1 MSGKNNRL
9 AVLIPDIHYPYAD
22 LAAVEVAKKIVQ
34 DNRPGRVIVLGD
46 TVDAELFSRHAP
58 SLPMSDSDRASSFL
72 RDEIGPAK
80 ELFDFFF
87 KYTNEVIYILGN
99 HEYRVESWAASQGRV
114 GESIVDLI
122 SPAKLLGAGRGKEFK
137 VIPYAVI
144 PNVENYYV
152 VCKNAVAVHGWGFG
166 KHCAADVMAKA
177 RTRSVFFGHTHRY
190 QVYCSRDGFTGEVH
204 QAVSCGT
211 LAHLKPI
218 YQVGGSPNDWCHAV
232 GLVYHP
238 LDKNKRGF
246 SPYVVTIDKGKAVM
260 PDGKLISV

>member
-1 MSGKNNRL
+1 L
-9 AVLIPDIHYPYAD
+9 EA
-22 LAAVEVAKKIVQ
+22 AKKIIQ
-34 DNRPGRVIVLGD
+34 DLKPGRVVVLGD

-58 SLPMSDSDRASSFL
+58 ILSDSDKAGSFL
-72 RDEIGPAK
+72 RDEITPAK

-87 KYTNEVIYILGN
+87 KHTNEVIYILGN
-99 HEYRVESWAASQGRV
+99 HEHRCSTWSAAMGRA
-114 GESIVDLI
+114 GEGIAELI
-122 SPAKLLGAGRGKEFK
+122 SPARLLGEGRGKEFK
-137 VIPYAVI
+137 VIPYAVT

-152 VCKNAVAVHGWGFG
+152 LCKNVVAVHGWGFG

-190 QVYCSRDGFTGEVH
+190 QVYCSRDAFTGEVH

-211 LAHLKPI
+211 LAQLKPL
-218 YQVGGSPNDWCHAV
+218 YQVGGSPNEWCHSVA
-232 GLVYHP
+232 LVYHP

-246 SPYVVTIDKGKAVM
+246 SSYVVMIDKGKAVL